1 MILVCRTTLSFTS
14 STRHQKRHVDAY
26 SIPVPSL
33 CTVLSTLCMVSQSR
47 TPDALLVCDILSAH
61 SLRPLTRL
69 VRSHASSAHTLRP
82 LTRFVR
88 SHASSAHTLRC
99 RAHSVPPL
107 VSDSRSRGRLDSQVT
122 SSTRP
127 MSSATQHKA
136 QFDTVPHLFTPPE
149 WLFTPKTWNPVRLSS
164 GAHT

>member
-69 VRSHASSAHTLRP
+69 
-82 LTRFVR
+82 VR